1 MPVHLPRRNRRL
13 RDFSL
18 KLQTLAL
25 VMAVGTLVG
34 YVLHALAATSGDRGM
49 FAEMAFVAV
58 TRIATLF
65 ALDGGTAI
73 AWLSA
78 LVAIGLAISLIPVN
92 ARRDA

>member
-1 MPVHLPRRNRRL
+1 MSVHPARHDGRL
-13 RDFSL
+13 RDFTL

-25 VMAVGTLVG
+25 VMVGGAFIG
-34 YVLHALAATSGDRGM
+34 YVLHALAAASGDRGM

-65 ALDGGTAI
+65 TLDGATAI

-78 LVAIGLAISLIPVN
+78 LVATGLAVSLIPIN